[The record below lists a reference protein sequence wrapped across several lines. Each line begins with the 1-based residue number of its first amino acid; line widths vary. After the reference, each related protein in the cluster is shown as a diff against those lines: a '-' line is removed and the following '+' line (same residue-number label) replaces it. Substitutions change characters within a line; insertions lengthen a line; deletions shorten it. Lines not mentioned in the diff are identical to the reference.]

1 VTPPG
6 NVLRAY
12 STWAITIGVSSFMNF
27 ALGAGL
33 RRSADEVLID
43 LIVCGLST
51 AVGLAAASIWW
62 DRRSDTKTN

>member
-27 ALGAGL
+27 ALGA
-33 RRSADEVLID
+33 A
-43 LIVCGLST
+43 CGEAPMSC
-51 AVGLAAASIWW
+51 
-62 DRRSDTKTN
+62 